1 MKTARIPRRGAFQPL
16 NKCIDGESI
25 EVKIRRIVDEKEPIT
40 DGAPIIFTDAKDGVR
55 PEFNPRTDR
64 WEIAIDAMDKVSNYQ
79 LSKYTQSLE
88 TPKKEEKQAYPF
100 GEKENHP
107 YKIWLSECKNQ
118 IENAKRYKRKELL

>member
-1 MKTARIPRRGAFQPL
+1 MKTAKIPRRGAFQPL
-16 NKCIDGESI
+16 NKCVDGENI

-79 LSKYTQSLE
+79 LSKYTQCRLDSQSFE
-88 TPKKEEKQAYPF
+88 PNPQKEV
-100 GEKENHP
+100 
-107 YKIWLSECKNQ
+107 
-118 IENAKRYKRKELL
+118 RKMIII

>member
-1 MKTARIPRRGAFQPL
+1 MKTARIPKRGIFQEL
-16 NKCIDGESI
+16 NKCIEGESI
-25 EVKIRRIVDEKEPIT
+25 EVKIKRIVDEKEPIT

-88 TPKKEEKQAYPF
+88 TPRKEEKSADYKET
-100 GEKENHP
+100 GEIPKAPEN
-107 YKIWLSECKNQ
+107 N
-118 IENAKRYKRKELL
+118 

>member
-1 MKTARIPRRGAFQPL
+1 MKTARIPRRGIFQEL
-16 NKCIDGESI
+16 NKCIEGESI
-25 EVKIRRIVDEKEPIT
+25 EVKIKRIVDEKEPIT

-88 TPKKEEKQAYPF
+88 TPKKEEKQADYKET
-100 GEKENHP
+100 GETPKAPEN
-107 YKIWLSECKNQ
+107 N
-118 IENAKRYKRKELL
+118 

>member
-16 NKCIDGESI
+16 NKCVDGESI

-88 TPKKEEKQAYPF
+88 TPKKEEKQAYRDW
-100 GEKENHP
+100 ETDRKSTRLNSSHRS
-107 YKIWLSECKNQ
+107 LSRMPSS
-118 IENAKRYKRKELL
+118 A